1 MEMNPQVVNEEPEDV
16 IKASAGAQTEVKD
29 TPVLERRTTWAAL
42 VAAIPGVLLA
52 APDLARLLLPFI
64 PESSRERVL
73 GLSLAVALVAGII
86 FNRTATKNA
95 YEGLGSELKDTK
107 QVVQV
112 LLNEKNERR

>member
-1 MEMNPQVVNEEPEDV
+1 M
-16 IKASAGAQTEVKD
+16 
-29 TPVLERRTTWAAL
+29 
-42 VAAIPGVLLA
+42 
-52 APDLARLLLPFI
+52 
-64 PESSRERVL
+64 
-73 GLSLAVALVAGII
+73 ALVAGII